1 MAEDESRGGEG
12 FLSRWSRRKQAAR
25 EGVPVD
31 DAARPEAQPEPVA
44 PECASASA
52 PKPGPAPPAEPD
64 PEIDLASL
72 PPIEELTVESDVT
85 VFLRKGVPAALRNAA
100 LRRAWSLDPSIRD
113 FIGPADYAWDWNT
126 PGGAPGYMA
135 DLASGPDVEALA
147 DRILGLVRDRPTPEA
162 AGDAEP
168 RQDGAAPPS
177 PVRIEPAAPE
187 PVRNETQAVAAAPPE
202 RAPPAG
208 AKARPPA
215 PVADPPRPRHG
226 GAVPT

>member
-1 MAEDESRGGEG
+1 MAEDEGQGGEG

-25 EGVPVD
+25 EGAPIEH
-31 DAARPEAQPEPVA
+31 AAKPEAAPEPVA
-44 PECASASA
+44 PQPEA
-52 PKPGPAPPAEPD
+52 PEPALAVEPE

-147 DRILGLVRDRPTPEA
+147 DRILGLVRDKPVAGA
-162 AGDAEP
+162 APPVEPAPAE
-168 RQDGAAPPS
+168 AAPPS
-177 PVRIEPAAPE
+177 PVRREPAAPE
-187 PVRNETQAVAAAPPE
+187 PLRDETPTAMAASPGPAPAAEP
-202 RAPPAG
+202 R
-208 AKARPPA
+208 ARPAVPDA
-215 PVADPPRPRHG
+215 TPSRPRHG